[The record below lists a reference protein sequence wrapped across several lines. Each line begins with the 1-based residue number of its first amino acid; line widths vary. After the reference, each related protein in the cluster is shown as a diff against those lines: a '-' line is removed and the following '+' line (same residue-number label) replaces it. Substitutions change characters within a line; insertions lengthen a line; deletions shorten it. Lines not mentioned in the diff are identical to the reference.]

1 MTSSA
6 RICRT
11 SPELARVN
19 TPEGAGIAV
28 LMFCATENASLT
40 CLAGYQ
46 LHPAETLLRVDLDDQ
61 AVEDSLGVFAAR
73 IGDPDALEA
82 LHPLGLVDVTVQAEH
97 RPVLHDGIPRPGAAA
112 GHHLRAPGGHAPTQ
126 FVVQP
131 WRQVQAGAQRRDV
144 QAENGLV
151 HVLDPRGGLVD
162 SRRRLFFRDVTPAP

>member
-19 TPEGAGIAV
+19 TPEGAGIAL

-82 LHPLGLVDVTVQAEH
+82 LHPLGPLPLSFRSCVPFREIRLCDVDGV
-97 RPVLHDGIPRPGAAA
+97 
-112 GHHLRAPGGHAPTQ
+112 
-126 FVVQP
+126 
-131 WRQVQAGAQRRDV
+131 RDFLGV
-144 QAENGLV
+144 
-151 HVLDPRGGLVD
+151 
-162 SRRRLFFRDVTPAP
+162 